1 MTALD
6 GRVVIVTG
14 ASRGL
19 GRSMAERFAREGAH
33 VVPTA
38 RSRDALDELAADAPT
53 EMRPVAA
60 DVRDPEDVERVVETA
75 VDAFGRLDGL
85 VNNAAVGLLSMQSE
99 LKDVEDV
106 GYEEWQTVIETNL
119 TGPFLFTKHALPY
132 LRDGDG
138 GHVVNVSSGY
148 GRRGAAGWSPYVS
161 SKHGLEGLTE
171 TVALENEEQGV
182 TANAILPGGSVETG
196 FWNTEEKLSHL
207 RPSARD
213 EVQSPDVLDDAV
225 TALLA
230 QGPDGVTGESMRVPA
245 WEETLEIDNS

>member
-1 MTALD
+1 MTALG
-6 GRVVIVTG
+6 GRVVVVTG

-19 GRSMAERFAREGAH
+19 GRSMAARFAREGAH

-38 RSRDALDELAADAPT
+38 RSRDAIEELAAEAAT
-53 EMRPVAA
+53 EMLPVTA
-60 DVRDPEDVERVVETA
+60 DVRDEDDVQRVVESA
-75 VDAFGRLDGL
+75 VDRFGRLDGL
-85 VNNAAVGLLSMQSE
+85 VNNAAVGLLSLQSE
-99 LKDVEDV
+99 LKDVEEISR
-106 GYEEWQTVIETNL
+106 EEWQTVVETNL
-119 TGPFLFTKHALPY
+119 TGPFLFTKHALPA

-148 GRRGAAGWSPYVS
+148 GRRGAAGWAPYVS

-171 TVALENEEQGV
+171 TVALENEDEGV

-196 FWNTEEKLSHL
+196 FWDTEEKLSHL

-213 EVQSPDVLDDAV
+213 EVQSPDVLNDAV

-230 QGPDGVTGESMRVPA
+230 QGPDGVTGESMRAPA
-245 WEETLEIDNS
+245 WEERLDV